1 MRLLLTEI
9 GGLRYGMRESDV
21 VELIPSLATTRLP
34 RAPAI
39 VEGVANIRGRVVPVL
54 DVRTRFGLAPKDTA
68 LSDHLVICNAAGRR
82 VAFRVDRALDLVSVA
97 DDAIEDAR
105 SVVSGGGHLV
115 GVAKLPDGITLIHD
129 IAAFL
134 SQAEREQVDAALDGS

>member
-21 VELIPSLATTRLP
+21 VELLPAVATTRLP
-34 RAPAI
+34 RAPPV

-54 DVRTRFGLAPKDTA
+54 DVRARFGLAAKETA
-68 LSDHLVICNAAGRR
+68 PGDHLVVCNAGLRR
-82 VAFRVDRALDLVSVA
+82 VAFRVDRALDLVTVA
-97 DDAIEDAR
+97 DDAVEDAR
-105 SVVSGGGHLV
+105 SVVSSIGHLV
-115 GVAKLPDGITLIHD
+115 GVAKLRDGLTLIHD

-134 SQAEREQVDAALDGS
+134 TQAEQDAIDVAMGET